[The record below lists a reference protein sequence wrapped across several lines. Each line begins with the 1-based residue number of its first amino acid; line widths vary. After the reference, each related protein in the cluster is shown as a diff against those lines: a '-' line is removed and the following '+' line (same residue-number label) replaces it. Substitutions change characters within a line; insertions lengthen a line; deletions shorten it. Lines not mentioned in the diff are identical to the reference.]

1 MADSAMYSTVIS
13 HAHSSED
20 EFLDV
25 QDIGLA
31 HEPTSDAGAHHG
43 KGPGIAPA
51 GQTESLIPEIFP
63 VYAFI

>member
-1 MADSAMYSTVIS
+1 MYSTVIS

-20 EFLDV
+20 ELLHV

-31 HEPTSDAGAHHG
+31 NDPTSDNGAHQG
-43 KGPGIAPA
+43 KGPEIAPA
-51 GQTESLIPEIFP
+51 GQTESPITEIFP